1 MDYRSLKVGDTVWY
15 VNTHAP
21 DYDAPHPSRCLELWK
36 GTVKAINPD
45 TDRPVDCTWDR
56 VGGYA
61 NWVKPEWGWG
71 NIVLPIPDLHME
83 HRYDNPNVFPIAEE
97 AIEAYLEEP
106 RTKLLKQAHY
116 LKGDRHGVLT

>member
-36 GTVKAINPD
+36 GTVKYINPD
-45 TDRPVDCTWDR
+45 AVHPVDCEWER
-56 VGGYA
+56 VGGHA
-61 NWVKPEWGWG
+61 NWVKPEWHWG
-71 NIVLPIPDLHME
+71 TICVPIPDIQFE
-83 HRYDNPNVFPIAEE
+83 YRYDNSEVFPTAEE
-97 AIEAYLEEP
+97 AIEDYLEGP

-116 LKGDRHGVLT
+116 LKGS